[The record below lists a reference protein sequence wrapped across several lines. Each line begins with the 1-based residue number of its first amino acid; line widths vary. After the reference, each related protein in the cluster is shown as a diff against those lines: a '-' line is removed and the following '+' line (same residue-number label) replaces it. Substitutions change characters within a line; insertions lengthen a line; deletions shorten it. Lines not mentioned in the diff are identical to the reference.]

1 MKKIDKTKFDK
12 IVKKN
17 NVLIA
22 DMRSP
27 VNYRDGNIDN
37 SVNLPLRNFTN
48 KLMGLPRDYHVIAY
62 STSFDDSDM
71 LQGMNYAQQLGF
83 ENLYIAEYNTLK
95 GK

>member
-1 MKKIDKTKFDK
+1 MKKIDKAKFDK
-12 IVKKN
+12 IVKKS

-27 VNYRDGNIDN
+27 VNFRDGHIDN
-37 SVNLPLRNFTN
+37 SINLPLRNFTN

-62 STSFDDSDM
+62 STSFDDSEM